1 MDEHDLLNDFIEFG
15 KPKYSSTQKEAQS
28 RVDIMWKQ
36 SKDKY
41 NFIMYSLFDDDFIEE
56 YCLSKCLNKVN
67 FLFMLYL

>member
-1 MDEHDLLNDFIEFG
+1 MDEHVLLNDFIEFG

-28 RVDIMWKQ
+28 TVDIMWKQ

-67 FLFMLYL
+67 FLFML